1 LAFTRAISDEDY
13 GAFEWQANGFAGRL
27 LVPIESLR
35 SELTKAI
42 DIIAKNNLL
51 QLVRDNPDQVLARI
65 SSRISD
71 IFEVSAEVIET
82 RARREDVW
90 PPKL

>member
-1 LAFTRAISDEDY
+1 
-13 GAFEWQANGFAGRL
+13 
-27 LVPIESLR
+27 
-35 SELTKAI
+35 LTKAI